1 MNGDK
6 LVVDTNI
13 IIFHLSGDRT
23 LERLLEGKEL
33 LISFVS
39 DIEIRSLKNLSPRE
53 LKVISH
59 FTDHVEIIHSTT
71 PICREAATLRR
82 AYGLKTPDA
91 IIASTAICLQLP
103 LITADQRFYSLAEL
117 QCIRYQPA

>member
-1 MNGDK
+1 M
-6 LVVDTNI
+6 
-13 IIFHLSGDRT
+13 HLI
-23 LERLLEGKEL
+23 RL
-33 LISFVS
+33 
-39 DIEIRSLKNLSPRE
+39 RYRNQKNLSPRE

>member
-39 DIEIRSLKNLSPRE
+39 DIRNQKSEESEPPRTE
-53 LKVISH
+53 SISH